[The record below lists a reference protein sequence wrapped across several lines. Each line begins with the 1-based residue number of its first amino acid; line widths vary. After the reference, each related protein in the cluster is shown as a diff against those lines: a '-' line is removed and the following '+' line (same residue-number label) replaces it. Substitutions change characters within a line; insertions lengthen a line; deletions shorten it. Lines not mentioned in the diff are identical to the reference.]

1 MTTILKTKEI
11 LNRFNKRQA
20 DFETL
25 LAYNNYLEEVEDI
38 TFNLI
43 NNIDLPETEAKLVA
57 YEANNKSLIQQN
69 AARAIAEAQAL
80 ALHKEHTAQQVAR
93 MHALDLEDEVAEK
106 RERLEEKV
114 AIAKALEHG
123 NEDAASIVERVRTVH
138 LKKSSMRRQNQEQ
151 KAREL
156 AAAMN
161 APAFTFAGLKMDED
175 EDAESMDMFDPLD
188 GMEVD
193 NQYIVYRDTYENP
206 YVLFF
211 SLLFFSFLLTCMP
224 LLSAL

>member
-1 MTTILKTKEI
+1 MDEP
-11 LNRFNKRQA
+11 NSFNKRQA

-25 LAYNNYLEEVEDI
+25 LAYNNYLEDVEDI

-43 NNIDLPETEAKLVA
+43 NNIDLPETEAKLAA

-69 AARAIAEAQAL
+69 AARAVAEAQAL

-93 MHALDLEDEVAEK
+93 MHALDLEDEAAEK
-106 RERLEEKV
+106 RERIEEKV
-114 AIAKALEHG
+114 AIAKALEQG

-161 APAFTFAGLKMDED
+161 APAFTFAGLKTDE
-175 EDAESMDMFDPLD
+175 EDGMESMDSFDPFG

-193 NQYIVYRDTYENP
+193 NEYVVYRDAYENP
-206 YVLFF
+206 YVPPPC
-211 SLLFFSFLLTCMP
+211 LLLLI
-224 LLSAL
+224 